1 MAYKRTIKR
10 YFSYY
15 SNFIL
20 YCLRILFATK
30 IFSLSF
36 KKQDIYR
43 VFMKQTVKENKE
55 PLKLPRI
62 KNAIFNRL
70 NEITNSSTSTN

>member
-1 MAYKRTIKR
+1 MALAIIRILFSIARTT
-10 YFSYY
+10 
-15 SNFIL
+15 
-20 YCLRILFATK
+20 LFATK

-36 KKQDIYR
+36 KRQDIYR

-55 PLKLPRI
+55 PLKLSRI

-70 NEITNSSTSTN
+70 SEITNSSTSTN

>member
-1 MAYKRTIKR
+1 
-10 YFSYY
+10 
-15 SNFIL
+15 
-20 YCLRILFATK
+20 
-30 IFSLSF
+30 
-36 KKQDIYR
+36 
-43 VFMKQTVKENKE
+43 MKQTVKENKE